1 MNITNSEKQSALN
14 KLLFELAKSQM
25 ALKKPRDK
33 SKVYISL
40 EDIYCT
46 KEKGNDFRHYYSEIF
61 STLSQIDSDPELGD
75 LETLAQNMYEIKN
88 GYRPMNRISKDCKGC
103 IDISPQIIKLFD
115 HVNLDIARIQYM
127 KKIELQTLESKE
139 ELSHVLSSANEL
151 KQSVGNMQKEYIT
164 ILGIFSSIVLAFVG
178 GITFSS
184 SVLENIANSSTYRT
198 LAVVVLLGFVF
209 LNTIN
214 ILVQFI
220 MALNNKEFAIRKSNK
235 YITYINIVFGIV
247 FVLIIMAWFFDFKS
261 FADIIRQK
269 LYAF

>member
-14 KLLFELAKSQM
+14 KLLFELAKSQI
-25 ALKKPRDK
+25 ALKMPRDK
-33 SKVYISL
+33 SKIYVCL
-40 EDIYCT
+40 EDIYCA

-88 GYRPMNRISKDCKGC
+88 GYRPMNKRSKSHKDC
-103 IDISPQIIKLFD
+103 IDVSPQINKLFD

-127 KKIELQTLESKE
+127 KKIEMQTLESKE
-139 ELSHVLSSANEL
+139 ELSHVLNSANEL
-151 KQSVGNMQKEYIT
+151 KQSVSSMQKEYIT

-184 SVLENIANSSTYRT
+184 SVLENIANTSVYRT
-198 LAVVVLLGFVF
+198 LTVVVFIGFVF
-209 LNTIN
+209 LNMIN

-220 MALNNKEFAIRKSNK
+220 IR
-235 YITYINIVFGIV
+235 INHKV
-247 FVLIIMAWFFDFKS
+247 VLVYNYGHGK
-261 FADIIRQK
+261 
-269 LYAF
+269 